1 MAGDHGPT
9 KKSILRVLVILGII
23 TIVELASFY
32 VLREPLGK
40 GLFNTMMI
48 SMSLLKCFYIVGE
61 FMHMKYE
68 LKQFVFYTLVTV
80 TLLFWFV
87 GAILWEGS
95 WWNGVRFIEGYI

>member
-48 SMSLLKCFYIVGE
+48 SMSFL
-61 FMHMKYE
+61 
-68 LKQFVFYTLVTV
+68 
-80 TLLFWFV
+80 
-87 GAILWEGS
+87 
-95 WWNGVRFIEGYI
+95 